1 MHLNLKPTNT
11 NRHNLEGESLLLLV
25 DMNAIYHQQP
35 NKEKRGRKPQI

>member
-25 DMNAIYHQQP
+25 DMHEQP
-35 NKEKRGRKPQI
+35 NKEKCGRKPQI